1 MLSRHVAISAV
12 KEDFID
18 FNTLNLKGLLNP
30 SCFQLIVDVVSVTAN
45 CE

>member
-1 MLSRHVAISAV
+1 MLSRHVAISTV

-18 FNTLNLKGLLNP
+18 FNTLKGLLNP
-30 SCFQLIVDVVSVTAN
+30 SCFQLTVDVVSVTAN

>member
-18 FNTLNLKGLLNP
+18 FNTLNGLLNP
-30 SCFQLIVDVVSVTAN
+30 LCFQLIVDVGSVTTN